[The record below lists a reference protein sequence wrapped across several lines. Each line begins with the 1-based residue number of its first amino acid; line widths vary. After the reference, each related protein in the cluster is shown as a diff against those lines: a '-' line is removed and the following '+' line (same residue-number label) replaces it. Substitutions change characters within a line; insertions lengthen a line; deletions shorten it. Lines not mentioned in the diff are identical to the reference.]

1 MAKLTT
7 RLNRIAPW
15 RFLLFLAVL
24 VVVAP
29 IASQFRDWS
38 QALLIGFDAGAI
50 LFLLSYASSF
60 NRESTEMRRLAAE
73 SDAGRTMLL
82 VVTFVL
88 SAVVL
93 VAIIA
98 ELGLRGTLSL
108 DEKLLIVLSL
118 FLAWTFGNGVYTLH
132 YAHLFYLPGPTG
144 KDCGGLEFPGTP
156 EPLMSDFVYFAFTLG
171 VAVQTSDV
179 QVTSRRMR
187 KVVTIHSVIG
197 FFFNLG
203 VLALAISLLGG
214 G

>member
-1 MAKLTT
+1 MTKLTT

-24 VVVAP
+24 VIVASA
-29 IASQFRDWS
+29 ASLFRDWS

-50 LFLLSYASSF
+50 LFLLSYIGSF
-60 NRESTEMRRLAAE
+60 GRKSTEMRRLAAE

-98 ELGLRGTLSL
+98 ELGLRGALTLE
-108 DEKLLIVLSL
+108 EKLLIVLSL
-118 FLAWTFGNGVYTLH
+118 LLAWTFGNAVYTLH
-132 YAHLFYLPGPTG
+132 YAHLYYLAGPGG

-179 QVTSRRMR
+179 QVTSRRLR

-203 VLALAISLLGG
+203 VLALAISLLGAG
-214 G
+214 

>member
-15 RFLLFLAVL
+15 RFLLFMAVL
-24 VVVAP
+24 IVAGSA
-29 IASQFRDWS
+29 ASRFRDPS
-38 QALLIGFDAGAI
+38 QALLIGFDAAAI
-50 LFLLSYASSF
+50 LFLISYMTAF
-60 NRESTEMRRLAAE
+60 GRESTEMRRLAAE

-93 VAIIA
+93 VAVIA
-98 ELGLRGTLSL
+98 ELGFRGTLGL
-108 DEKLLIVLSL
+108 GEKLLIVASL
-118 FLAWTFGNGVYTLH
+118 IIAWTFGNAVYALH
-132 YAHLFYLPGPTG
+132 YAHLYYLPGPEG
-144 KDCGGLEFPGTP
+144 EDCGGLIFPGTA

-187 KVVTIHSVIG
+187 KIVTLHSVIG

-203 VLALAISLLGG
+203 VLALAISLLGSG
-214 G
+214 

>member
-1 MAKLTT
+1 MAKLAT

-24 VVVAP
+24 AIVAMA
-29 IASQFRDWS
+29 ASFFRDWS
-38 QALLIGFDAGAI
+38 QALLIGFDAGAA
-50 LFLLSYASSF
+50 LFLLSYISAF
-60 NRESTEMRRLAAE
+60 GRESTEMRRLAAV

-108 DEKLLIVLSL
+108 TEKLLIVLSL
-118 FLAWTFGNGVYTLH
+118 LLAWMFGNAVYTLH
-132 YAHLFYLPGPTG
+132 YAHLYYLAGPDG
-144 KDCGGLEFPGTP
+144 QDSGGLEFPGTP

-187 KVVTIHSVIG
+187 KIVTVHSVIG

-203 VLALAISLLGG
+203 VLALAISLLGSA
-214 G
+214 

>member
-7 RLNRIAPW
+7 ILNRIAPW

-24 VVVAP
+24 IGVGAA
-29 IASQFRDWS
+29 ASFFRDAS
-38 QALLIGFDAGAI
+38 QALLIGFDAAAI

-73 SDAGRTMLL
+73 SDAGRTILL

-108 DEKLLIVLSL
+108 TDKLLIVVSL
-118 FLAWTFGNGVYTLH
+118 LLAWTFGNAVYTLH
-132 YAHLFYLPGPTG
+132 YAHLYYLPNDAG
-144 KDCGGLEFPGTP
+144 KDRGGLEFPGTP

-187 KVVTIHSVIG
+187 KIVILHSVIG

-203 VLALAISLLGG
+203 VLALAISLLGNG
-214 G
+214 

>member
-7 RLNRIAPW
+7 ILNRIAPW

-24 VVVAP
+24 IGVGAA
-29 IASQFRDWS
+29 ASFFRDAS
-38 QALLIGFDAGAI
+38 QALLIGFDAAAI

-73 SDAGRTMLL
+73 SDAGRTILL

-108 DEKLLIVLSL
+108 TEKLLIVVSL
-118 FLAWTFGNGVYTLH
+118 LLAWTFGNAVYTLH
-132 YAHLFYLPGPTG
+132 YAHLYYLPNVAG
-144 KDCGGLEFPGTP
+144 KDRGGLEFPGTP

-187 KVVTIHSVIG
+187 KIVILHSVIG

-203 VLALAISLLGG
+203 VLALAISLLGNG
-214 G
+214 

>member
-7 RLNRIAPW
+7 ILNRIAPW

-24 VVVAP
+24 IIVATA
-29 IASQFRDWS
+29 ASLFRDWS
-38 QALLIGFDAGAI
+38 QALLIGFDAAAT

-93 VAIIA
+93 VAVIA

-108 DEKLLIVLSL
+108 TEKLLIVASL
-118 FLAWTFGNGVYTLH
+118 LLAWTFGNAVYTLH
-132 YAHLFYLPGPTG
+132 YAHLYYLPNDAG
-144 KDCGGLEFPGTP
+144 KDCGGLEFPKTP

-187 KVVTIHSVIG
+187 KIVILHSVIG

-203 VLALAISLLGG
+203 VLALAISLLGSG
-214 G
+214 

>member
-7 RLNRIAPW
+7 ILNRIAPW

-24 VVVAP
+24 IGVGAA
-29 IASQFRDWS
+29 ASFFRDAS
-38 QALLIGFDAGAI
+38 QALLIGFDAAAI

-73 SDAGRTMLL
+73 SDAGRTILL

-108 DEKLLIVLSL
+108 GEKLLIVASL
-118 FLAWTFGNGVYTLH
+118 LLAWTFGNAIYTLH
-132 YAHLFYLPGPTG
+132 YAHLYYLPDAAG
-144 KDCGGLEFPGTP
+144 KDLGGLEFPKTP

-187 KVVTIHSVIG
+187 KIVTLHSVIG

-203 VLALAISLLGG
+203 VLALAISLLGSG
-214 G
+214 

>member
-1 MAKLTT
+1 MAKLAT

-24 VVVAP
+24 IVVGLA
-29 IASQFRDWS
+29 AGRLRDAS
-38 QALLIGFDAGAI
+38 QALLIGFDAAAI
-50 LFLLSYASSF
+50 LFLLSYIRSF
-60 NRESTEMRRLAAE
+60 GRESTEMRRLSAE

-98 ELGLRGTLSL
+98 ELGLRGALGL
-108 DEKLLIVLSL
+108 ADKLLIVLSL
-118 FLAWTFGNGVYTLH
+118 LLAWMFGNAIYTLH
-132 YAHLFYLPGPTG
+132 YAHLYYQAGLDG
-144 KDCGGLEFPGTP
+144 KDCGGLAFPGTP

-187 KVVTIHSVIG
+187 KIVTVHSVIG

-203 VLALAISLLGG
+203 VLALAISLLGAG
-214 G
+214 

>member
-1 MAKLTT
+1 MAMLAK

-15 RFLLFLAVL
+15 RFLLFVAILIIVGLA
-24 VVVAP
+24 
-29 IASQFRDWS
+29 SWRFRDAS
-38 QALLIGFDAGAI
+38 QALLIGFDAAAI
-50 LFLLSYASSF
+50 LFLLSYVPAF
-60 NRESTEMRRLAAE
+60 GRESTEMRRLSAE

-93 VAIIA
+93 VAIVA
-98 ELGLRGTLSL
+98 ELGLRGSL
-108 DEKLLIVLSL
+108 GLTDKLLIVLSL
-118 FLAWTFGNGVYTLH
+118 LLAWMFGNAIYTLH
-132 YAHLFYLPGPTG
+132 YAHLYYQAGLDG
-144 KDCGGLEFPGTP
+144 KDCGGLAFPGTP

-187 KVVTIHSVIG
+187 KIVTVHSVIG

-203 VLALAISLLGG
+203 VLALAISLLGAG
-214 G
+214 

>member
-24 VVVAP
+24 VIVAAG
-29 IASQFRDWS
+29 ASLFRDWS

-82 VVTFVL
+82 VITFVL
-88 SAVVL
+88 STVVL

-98 ELGLRGTLSL
+98 ELGLRGKLGL
-108 DEKLLIVLSL
+108 DDRLLLVLSL
-118 FLAWTFGNGVYTLH
+118 FLAWTFGNAVYTLH
-132 YAHLFYLPGPTG
+132 YAHLYYLRGPDG
-144 KDCGGLEFPGTP
+144 KDAAGLEFPGTP

-203 VLALAISLLGG
+203 VLALAISLLGSG
-214 G
+214 